1 MMLVVRVVD
10 SVPSVLETVSV
21 QPAPSVS
28 VTRGTAGTR
37 HAVAAVS
44 VPRVPH
50 VWLAAAAVTVANA
63 VQFSKLLNS
72 L

>member
-1 MMLVVRVVD
+1 MMLVARVID
-10 SVPSVLETVSV
+10 SVPNVLETVSV
-21 QPAPSVS
+21 QSAPSVS

-44 VPRVPH
+44 VPHVPH

-63 VQFSKLLNS
+63 VQFSK
-72 L
+72 